1 MKMGVPSCSQNRA
14 NPKYFQEN
22 VDFHLASV
30 PKHVACEEDDEFVA
44 LFDKM
49 LNENIAESR
58 NVSTRG
64 DQCYKTFFFFVTDA
78 LY

>member
-1 MKMGVPSCSQNRA
+1 
-14 NPKYFQEN
+14 
-22 VDFHLASV
+22 V

-64 DQCYKTFFFFVTDA
+64 YQCYKTLFFFVTDA
-78 LY
+78 PHLSTVLFIPSELITQGPML